1 MKAIVFLLAVLCLF
15 LAATAQPCT
24 MSPPMWSAGISEIFL
39 NSSACVMGSL
49 VGQIYVNFPQ
59 MLLRLDFMFM
69 NMVNASMTNLTF
81 WVNGMTNMSYM
92 MNYDTMSC
100 MKMGA
105 FPVGQQ
111 MYPNNSMYLGEVL
124 IGAQPIQNFFF
135 PSIPGE
141 MNLSMEGTVIPGT
154 CLPVSAVIL
163 NTTMMNG
170 MNMTYVI
177 ATQSYWDAV
186 PQVPPFIFNV
196 PSMCS
201 GIGMKSK
208 REIPHYMPSHFFNM
222 HV

>member
-1 MKAIVFLLAVLCLF
+1 
-15 LAATAQPCT
+15 
-24 MSPPMWSAGISEIFL
+24 
-39 NSSACVMGSL
+39 
-49 VGQIYVNFPQ
+49 

-69 NMVNASMTNLTF
+69 NMVNSSMTNLTF

-124 IGAQPIQNFFF
+124 IGSQPIQNFFF
-135 PSIPGE
+135 PSIPGQ

-163 NTTMMNG
+163 NTSMSNG
-170 MNMTYVI
+170 MNNTYVI

-201 GIGMKSK
+201 GIGMKNK